1 MTGIRYR
8 IPAQDETGSSLSVR
22 FRPRDTFIGA
32 QGLVENTKQK
42 KIKIKTE
49 RQLAVRNA
57 LTAGSGTDFVTGKAS
72 NDSVAPVRLPV
83 AAEDFRCYAWTLAR
97 TGRSHP

>member
-1 MTGIRYR
+1 MKPDQASRSGFDRATR
-8 IPAQDETGSSLSVR
+8 SLRLKV
-22 FRPRDTFIGA
+22 
-32 QGLVENTKQK
+32 LVENTKQK
-42 KIKIKTE
+42 KSKTE
-49 RQLAVRNA
+49 RQLALRNA
-57 LTAGSGTDFVTGKAS
+57 LTTGSGTDFVTGKAS